1 MDGRGADCGIIPEP
15 QMDNRTEWPD
25 RMAGRMTGGMTGGM
39 TEADRKTGSRVGG
52 RSGDKT
58 GGVSPR
64 DKSGGRVEI
73 LEKNAGSDPATKPF
87 RKEYVWK
94 RR

>member
-1 MDGRGADCGIIPEP
+1 MRYLCP
-15 QMDNRTEWPD
+15 QSP
-25 RMAGRMTGGMTGGM
+25 TG
-39 TEADRKTGSRVGG
+39 
-52 RSGDKT
+52 
-58 GGVSPR
+58 

-73 LEKNAGSDPATKPF
+73 LEKSAGSDPATKPF

>member
-1 MDGRGADCGIIPEP
+1 MAGSDGRIG
-15 QMDNRTEWPD
+15 WP
-25 RMAGRMTGGMTGGM
+25 GRMTGCMVR
-39 TEADRKTGSRVGG
+39 ADRKTGSRVGG
-52 RSGDKT
+52 KFGDKFGDRSG
-58 GGVSPR
+58 G
-64 DKSGGRVEI
+64 KSGGRVEI